1 MTDALLVYLILAIL
15 FLGFV
20 LMALPSMMRKK
31 K

>member
-1 MTDALLVYLILAIL
+1 MTDILLVYLILAI
-15 FLGFV
+15 FAVAFV